1 MKSYPFTIKKG
12 QLEYS
17 DAIIVEDD
25 VELTEQELEALK
37 QERFDNWYAI
47 ITAPP
52 IEGTE
57 EVVAEEVITPTEEV

>member
-1 MKSYPFTIKKG
+1 MKSYPFKIKQG

-25 VELTEQELEALK
+25 VELTEQELEVLK

-57 EVVAEEVITPTEEV
+57 EVVVEEVITPTEEV